1 MVYSPYSPAASS
13 PHPESQVQH
22 PGYGLGTGHRP
33 HAPVCPTGYY
43 QAPDGGMTFVYP
55 SEVID
60 KYLSA
65 KSNAGVLYEHR
76 SASSG
81 PASTPS
87 VAYPPHPPASFVT
100 APHPVLPSQQPM
112 QHQQPVYA
120 PGPYFHP
127 NPCIQHSSSLP
138 PQTEAY
144 NAYSRGYDGGVNGHV
159 RRPYTVPGSG

>member
-1 MVYSPYSPAASS
+1 
-13 PHPESQVQH
+13 
-22 PGYGLGTGHRP
+22 
-33 HAPVCPTGYY
+33 
-43 QAPDGGMTFVYP
+43 MTFVYP

-65 KSNAGVLYEHR
+65 KGNTGVLYEHR
-76 SASSG
+76 AATVG

-87 VAYPPHPPASFVT
+87 VAYPPHPASFVT
-100 APHPVLPSQQPM
+100 APHPVISSQQPM
-112 QHQQPVYA
+112 PPQQPVYT

-127 NPCIQHSSSLP
+127 NPCMQHSSPLP

-144 NAYSRGYDGGVNGHV
+144 HTYNRGYDGGVNGQV

>member
-1 MVYSPYSPAASS
+1 MVYSPYSPAAST
-13 PHPESQVQH
+13 PHPDNQMQH
-22 PGYGLGTGHRP
+22 SGYGLGTGNRP

-65 KSNAGVLYEHR
+65 KGNAGVVYEHR
-76 SASSG
+76 PAMGPTSA
-81 PASTPS
+81 PP
-87 VAYPPHPPASFVT
+87 VAYPSHPPASFVT
-100 APHPVLPSQQPM
+100 APHPVIPSQQPM
-112 QHQQPVYA
+112 PPQQPVYT

-127 NPCIQHSSSLP
+127 NAYSSPLP

-144 NAYSRGYDGGVNGHV
+144 HTYNRGYDGGMNAHV
-159 RRPYTVPGSG
+159 RRPYTVAGSG

>member
-13 PHPESQVQH
+13 PHPDSQVQH
-22 PGYGLGTGHRP
+22 TGYGLGTGHRP

-65 KSNAGVLYEHR
+65 KGTASVLHEHR
-76 SASSG
+76 AAGSG
-81 PASTPS
+81 PASAPS
-87 VAYPPHPPASFVT
+87 VTYPPHPPASFVT
-100 APHPVLPSQQPM
+100 TSHPVIPSHQPLPP
-112 QHQQPVYA
+112 QQPVY
-120 PGPYFHP
+120 GQYFHP
-127 NPCIQHSSSLP
+127 NPCMQHGSSLP

-144 NAYSRGYDGGVNGHV
+144 HAYSRGYDGGVNGYV